1 MTVFYFSGDETCA
14 KIKKAFDFFDDIKIV
29 SIEDSVSSLDTFFS
43 DEQIGFI
50 VPCRNHAFP
59 AEVRELIGKT
69 TPESGYFF
77 SIIADC
83 GNSSDAAR
91 KFKSMCEKSGISLK
105 YLNSLFSRED
115 DDEISEK
122 AIGFRNEIALFVSRI
137 NGVTAGNRFFGLF
150 EKMKSKINA

>member
-1 MTVFYFSGDETCA
+1 MAANYA
-14 KIKKAFDFFDDIKIV
+14 KLWK
-29 SIEDSVSSLDTFFS
+29 L
-43 DEQIGFI
+43 
-50 VPCRNHAFP
+50 
-59 AEVRELIGKT
+59 LIDKNINRT
-69 TPESGYFF
+69 
-77 SIIADC
+77 AL
-83 GNSSDAAR
+83 R
-91 KFKSMCEKSGISLK
+91 EKSGISLK